1 MARCN
6 AKICELTD
14 AKFEGGEYF
23 RPHERAM
30 TERADS
36 VGVMTRL
43 WFTRAVG
50 DSLRQCVTGRDAV
63 DQDWTL

>member
-6 AKICELTD
+6 AKFCELTD

-36 VGVMTRL
+36 GGIMTRL
-43 WFTRAVG
+43 WLHEPSVIASTMW
-50 DSLRQCVTGRDAV
+50 TGRDAV